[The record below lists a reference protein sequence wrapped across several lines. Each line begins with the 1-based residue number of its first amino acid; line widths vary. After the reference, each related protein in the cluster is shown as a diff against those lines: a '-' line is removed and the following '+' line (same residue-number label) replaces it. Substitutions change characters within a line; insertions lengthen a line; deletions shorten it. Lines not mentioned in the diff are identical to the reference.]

1 MSGASKYKDDYPNWG
16 MTVAEEPIKQDK
28 ATVYPGQMELD
39 TRTSYGA
46 NYAPNL
52 EARPPKSLKAKEMVS
67 PIKGAGDAEFQTS
80 QKADYRIPS
89 Y

>member
-1 MSGASKYKDDYPNWG
+1 
-16 MTVAEEPIKQDK
+16 
-28 ATVYPGQMELD
+28 MELD

-67 PIKGAGDAEFQTS
+67 PIKGAGDAEF
-80 QKADYRIPS
+80 
-89 Y
+89 